1 MEAIRKGRRTTAVI
15 SRAKPESFGFA
26 FESMI
31 VNPFSDLR
39 FQISDPRSPIPDLR
53 SQISDL
59 RFEI

>member
-1 MEAIRKGRRTTAVI
+1 MEAIKKGRRTTAVI
-15 SRAKPESFGFA
+15 SRAKPESFDFA

-39 FQISDPRSPIPDLR
+39 FQISDF
-53 SQISDL
+53 